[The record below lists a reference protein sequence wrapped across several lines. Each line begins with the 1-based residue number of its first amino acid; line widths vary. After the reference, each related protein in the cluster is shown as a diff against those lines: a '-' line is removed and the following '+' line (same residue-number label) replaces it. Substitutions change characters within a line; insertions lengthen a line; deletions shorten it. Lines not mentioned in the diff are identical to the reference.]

1 MTSYRRLLAVAVTAL
16 AVSLGAPARAQD
28 LTFSIPLPLTGP
40 LAFTGHA
47 EQLGR
52 WDARVR
58 TVPYSAM
65 NVVRVQARALI
76 STQITFSADETITA
90 GAVAIGDA
98 EAWTVAPMGNMLFI
112 KPIEV
117 RQATNMQVVTQRKD
131 GTFRSYQFELIA
143 RPAASI
149 APGQVASLDGTV
161 PLPDVQTPF
170 AIQFVYP
177 EDAREAA
184 IAKRAAAAAVQSE
197 KLAETRLSVDYFYG
211 PRNWRYAAQ
220 GSIAIEPAEVSDN
233 GRLTAMRFP
242 GSAALPTIYTVAAD
256 GQETI
261 VPYTLRADVAVVS
274 TTAKEFRL
282 RLGGEVTRIFNLG
295 YDPRGM
301 NPGTGTTSP
310 EIVRSVRGA
319 N

>member
-1 MTSYRRLLAVAVTAL
+1 MKRLAAALLLTTAL
-16 AVSLGAPARAQD
+16 SFPALAAQD
-28 LTFSIPLPLTGP
+28 PRP
-40 LAFTGHA
+40 
-47 EQLGR
+47 GR

-65 NVVRVQARALI
+65 NVVRVQARALT
-76 STQITFSADETITA
+76 STQITFAADETITS
-90 GAVAIGDA
+90 GAVAVGDA
-98 EAWTVAPMGNMLFI
+98 EAWQVAPMGNILFL
-112 KPIEV
+112 KPVEV

-131 GTFRSYQFELIA
+131 GSFRSYQFELTA
-143 RPAASI
+143 RPATSI
-149 APGQVASLDGTV
+149 APGQVASLDNTV
-161 PLPDVQTPF
+161 PAPDVLTPF

-177 EDAREAA
+177 EDERAAA
-184 IAKRAAAAAVQSE
+184 IAKRNATAAFQGE
-197 KLAETRLSVDYFYG
+197 KLAENRLAVDYFYG

-220 GSIAIEPAEVSDN
+220 GSKAIEPAEVSDN

-261 VPYTLRADVAVVS
+261 VPYALHGDVAVVS
-274 TTAKEFRL
+274 TTAHEFRL
-282 RLGGEVTRIFNLG
+282 RLGGEVVRVLNLS
-295 YDPRGM
+295 YNARGI

-319 N
+319 G